1 MLTMLRLWRR
11 PGTAAGRTMDEDIAE
26 ITRRFAID
34 PGALRRVVEQAGIP
48 PSGQPEP
55 SAG

>member
-1 MLTMLRLWRR
+1 
-11 PGTAAGRTMDEDIAE
+11 MDEDIAE

-34 PGALRRVVEQAGIP
+34 PGALRRVVEQTGIT
-48 PSGQPEP
+48 PSGQSEP